1 MCWTIQWEN
10 FIDECYSKVESQSWI
25 LINPFDKDKTNA
37 LMGKLETS
45 SDQVKSVVGLIFD
58 VDSGMTA
65 EKTYDN
71 PPIMSEATPSESDQL
86 KPYCYNEQTD

>member
-1 MCWTIQWEN
+1 
-10 FIDECYSKVESQSWI
+10 
-25 LINPFDKDKTNA
+25 
-37 LMGKLETS
+37 MGKLETS
-45 SDQVKSVVGLIFD
+45 SDQTKSVVGLIFD